1 MKEKKKVYDYD
12 TEIKDLSSLQEKK
25 INVSVETIS
34 GFRNLIKIN
43 IDKSLINS
51 NLVDKDEEII
61 FILLIKFNHPLSAP
75 ILYCLTKFSV
85 PELSDGRDYLEEVLA
100 NPWIPK
106 RKNSLKK
113 LITLIPNFINN
124 YLDKITK
131 EKDLKIIGKYYLD
144 NNYEL
149 NILKLFPHLYFGEI
163 IEIVAFGNDKKVYDD
178 KRIIMITEG
187 FILLFV
193 EKGIFESQKLKLI
206 FWGPISSL
214 SIIKQISNRNV
225 LELKW
230 KTKKDK
236 TSLMRLKTEKD
247 EQIFEILMD
256 CLTKKKIEFKVAN
269 ESSGTKKGEIPQIDI
284 VAVEQ
289 EISKLEIKLKIKG
302 KDGSNIEN
310 TKQLMNLYEK
320 AVQYYSALND
330 YRYQIYMRKTKKLFS
345 QMSDKDLGIL
355 KGIKKGKDGEKKK
368 KGKKGKGKKEKEKT
382 NKEKEEVKKEED
394 KKEIKKEEK
403 VEDKK
408 GEKIEEIKEVK
419 VEEKKNEKVEDKKE
433 EKAEEKKEEQK
444 VEKVLEKK
452 EEKIKEKKEE
462 QIEEKKEKPKKVEE
476 NKEDP
481 KKEEPKKEEPKKEVL
496 KKKEETKKEE
506 QKKEEP
512 KKEEQK
518 KEEAKKE
525 DNKDG
530 KSETRKKY
538 EKSGF
543 DLDLDDDE

>member
-12 TEIKDLSSLQEKK
+12 TEIKELSSLQEKK
-25 INVSVETIS
+25 INITVETIS
-34 GFRNLIKIN
+34 GFRNIIKIN

-61 FILLIKFNHPLSAP
+61 FILLIKYNHPISAP
-75 ILYCLTKFSV
+75 FLFCLTKFSV

-100 NPWIPK
+100 NPWIPR

-113 LITLIPNFINN
+113 IITLIPNFINN
-124 YLDKITK
+124 YLEKISK

-149 NILKLFPHLYFGEI
+149 NILKSFPNLYFGEVM
-163 IEIVAFGNDKKVYDD
+163 EIVAFGNDKKVYDE

-230 KTKKDK
+230 KAKKDK

-247 EQIFEILMD
+247 EQILEIILE
-256 CLTKKKIEFKVAN
+256 CLNKKKIEFKIAN
-269 ESSGTKKGEIPQIDI
+269 ESSGAKKGEIPQVDI

-289 EISKLEIKLKIKG
+289 EISKLEIKVKIKG

-320 AVQYYSALND
+320 AVQYYSAVND

-355 KGIKKGKDGEKKK
+355 KGIKKKDGEKKK
-368 KGKKGKGKKEKEKT
+368 KGKKGKGKKEKEKE
-382 NKEKEEVKKEED
+382 NSKVKEEIKKEGDKKEKEL
-394 KKEIKKEEK
+394 KKEEK

-408 GEKIEEIKEVK
+408 DEKPKEKKEGNAEKQKEEKVDDKKEEK
-419 VEEKKNEKVEDKKE
+419 VEEKKEDKEDKVEDKN
-433 EKAEEKKEEQK
+433 EEKKEEK
-444 VEKVLEKK
+444 EEKKEVKK
-452 EEKIKEKKEE
+452 EEKQEE
-462 QIEEKKEKPKKVEE
+462 
-476 NKEDP
+476 
-481 KKEEPKKEEPKKEVL
+481 
-496 KKKEETKKEE
+496 KKEETKKEE
-506 QKKEEP
+506 IKVDKKDDKKEE
-512 KKEEQK
+512 
-518 KEEAKKE
+518 
-525 DNKDG
+525 
-530 KSETRKKY
+530 KSETRKKF

>member
-12 TEIKDLSSLQEKK
+12 TEIKELSSLQEKK
-25 INVSVETIS
+25 INITVETIS
-34 GFRNLIKIN
+34 GFRNIIKIN

-61 FILLIKFNHPLSAP
+61 FILLIKYNHPISAP
-75 ILYCLTKFSV
+75 FLFCLTKFSV

-100 NPWIPK
+100 NPWIPR

-113 LITLIPNFINN
+113 IITLIPNFINN
-124 YLDKITK
+124 YLEKISK

-149 NILKLFPHLYFGEI
+149 NILKSFPNLYFGEVM
-163 IEIVAFGNDKKVYDD
+163 EIVAFGNDKKVYDE

-230 KTKKDK
+230 KAKKDK

-247 EQIFEILMD
+247 EQILEIILE
-256 CLTKKKIEFKVAN
+256 CLNKKKIEFKIAN
-269 ESSGTKKGEIPQIDI
+269 ESSGAKKGEIPQVDI

-289 EISKLEIKLKIKG
+289 EISKLEIKVKIKG

-320 AVQYYSALND
+320 AVQYYSAVND

-355 KGIKKGKDGEKKK
+355 KGIKKKDGEKKK
-368 KGKKGKGKKEKEKT
+368 KGKKGKGKKEKEKE
-382 NKEKEEVKKEED
+382 NSKVKE
-394 KKEIKKEEK
+394 EIKKE
-403 VEDKK
+403 
-408 GEKIEEIKEVK
+408 G
-419 VEEKKNEKVEDKKE
+419 DKKE
-433 EKAEEKKEEQK
+433 K
-444 VEKVLEKK
+444 EKV
-452 EEKIKEKKEE
+452 
-462 QIEEKKEKPKKVEE
+462 
-476 NKEDP
+476 
-481 KKEEPKKEEPKKEVL
+481 
-496 KKKEETKKEE
+496 
-506 QKKEEP
+506 
-512 KKEEQK
+512 
-518 KEEAKKE
+518 
-525 DNKDG
+525 
-530 KSETRKKY
+530 
-538 EKSGF
+538 
-543 DLDLDDDE
+543 

>member
-408 GEKIEEIKEVK
+408 DEKIEEKKEVK
-419 VEEKKNEKVEDKKE
+419 VEEKKEEKV
-433 EKAEEKKEEQK
+433 EEKKEEQK
-444 VEKVLEKK
+444 IEKVTEKK
-452 EEKIKEKKEE
+452 EEKIEEKKEE
-462 QIEEKKEKPKKVEE
+462 PKKVEE
-476 NKEDP
+476 NKENP
-481 KKEEPKKEEPKKEVL
+481 KKEEPKKEEPKKEEP
-496 KKKEETKKEE
+496 KKEET
-506 QKKEEP
+506 

>member
-124 YLDKITK
+124 SLDKITK

-236 TSLMRLKTEKD
+236 TSLMRLKTEKY

-408 GEKIEEIKEVK
+408 DEKIEEKKEVK
-419 VEEKKNEKVEDKKE
+419 VEEKKDEKVEEKKE

-444 VEKVLEKK
+444 EEKVLEKK
-452 EEKIKEKKEE
+452 EEK
-462 QIEEKKEKPKKVEE
+462 IEEKKEKPKKVEE

-481 KKEEPKKEEPKKEVL
+481 KKEEPEKEEPKKEVP